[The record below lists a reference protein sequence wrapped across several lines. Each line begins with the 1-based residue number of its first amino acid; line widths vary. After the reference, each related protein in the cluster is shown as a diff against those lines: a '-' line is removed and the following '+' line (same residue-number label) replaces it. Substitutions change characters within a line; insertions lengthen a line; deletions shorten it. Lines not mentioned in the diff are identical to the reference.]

1 MIKSSTRVSFFL
13 GEPFVLL
20 VLAEKP
26 KNGEELGDLLE
37 GFLDKFV
44 LSFFDACAGEKH
56 AIEFPICPAMS
67 ENERASEC

>member
-20 VLAEKP
+20 VLAEEL
-26 KNGEELGDLLE
+26 KNGEEEIDLLE

-44 LSFFDACAGEKH
+44 LSFFDVCAGEKH
-56 AIEFPICPAMS
+56 AIEFPIFPAMS